1 MHTAEFLK
9 NLDISKESKA
19 NSKIF
24 GSQRRKKKRN
34 TVMRKDLKMKE
45 ESRKVDEKRMQTKVV
60 KEEGIK
66 KKN

>member
-34 TVMRKDLKMKE
+34 TGMRKDLKMKE
-45 ESRKVDEKRMQTKVV
+45 ESRKVDE
-60 KEEGIK
+60 
-66 KKN
+66 